1 MILNMHIRNDYSNW
15 GIEYKP
21 KKRVTTL
28 CGKMSVPKYCGIP
41 GLTLQ
46 EPVVINAQAGDFG
59 WCVACCEGYW
69 KEVNELMPQIKA
81 TGSDDLDNMYH
92 LGLNVVKLQVIL
104 ARRAVRAMSPK

>member
-41 GLTLQ
+41 GLTAQ
-46 EPVVINAQAGDFG
+46 EPVANKEAGDYG
-59 WCVACCEGYW
+59 WCLQCCGIYLLEVAAIREQVFAVDSVHLTNLYRLG
-69 KEVNELMPQIKA
+69 IRA
-81 TGSDDLDNMYH
+81 TKDQL
-92 LGLNVVKLQVIL
+92 
-104 ARRAVRAMSPK
+104 RAAGTPIVMSPN